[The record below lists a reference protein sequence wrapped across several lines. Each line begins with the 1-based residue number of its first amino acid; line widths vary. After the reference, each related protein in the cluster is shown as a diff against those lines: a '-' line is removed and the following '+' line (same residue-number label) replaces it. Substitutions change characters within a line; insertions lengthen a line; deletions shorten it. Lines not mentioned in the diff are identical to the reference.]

1 MLCLSLTWPTFSTVY
16 RSVACRTNCS
26 ARRGCT
32 NRCVCVC
39 VHIMSYPGLDELTL
53 SDYDPE
59 EIQSHTSDVDNGMQI
74 DISAAREHY
83 LDVG

>member
-1 MLCLSLTWPTFSTVY
+1 M
-16 RSVACRTNCS
+16 
-26 ARRGCT
+26 
-32 NRCVCVC
+32 CVCVC

-74 DISAAREHY
+74 DTSAAREHY